1 MRTRSKL
8 LLAGLTATVA
18 LWAAVGAADAK
29 RLELSE
35 RAIRATWAEFTLTDT
50 SLFKSVCPITIEG
63 SFHSRT
69 LSKVSGQLVGYIT
82 AATTNKGGCKSEFRF
97 LSLWFDENGIAN
109 LPWHIRYDS
118 FTGTLPAITGVRL
131 QLIGMGV
138 KFEGTTCEYLSEV
151 ALPAYLRLL
160 LEAGRVTTVQWEEG
174 TRIRRINGACLE
186 RGQVAGN
193 GQLRVQGTTA
203 TSITIRLVA

>member
-8 LLAGLTATVA
+8 LLAGLAATLA
-18 LWAAVGAADAK
+18 LWAAVGTAGA
-29 RLELSE
+29 RRFELSE
-35 RAIRATWAEFTLTDT
+35 QHIRATWMEFTLTDT

-69 LSKVSGQLVGYIT
+69 LSKVSGQLIGYIT
-82 AATTNKGGCKSEFRF
+82 TALTDKNRCATQFRF
-97 LSLWFDENGIAN
+97 KSLWFDEGGIAN

-118 FTGTLPAITGVRL
+118 FSGTLPAIVGIRL
-131 QLIGMGV
+131 QLIEMGV
-138 KFEGTTCEYLSEV
+138 KFEETTCEYKSE
-151 ALPAYLRLL
+151 AAMPAYLRLA
-160 LEAGRVTTVQWEEG
+160 LEGGRVTSIQWEES
-174 TRIRRINGACLE
+174 TRIRRINGGCLE

-203 TSITIRLVA
+203 TFITVRLVA